1 MYKEVWNKYIKGFK
15 FLLPFILVQIL
26 FKSTG
31 LNLAFTDYDLFGKG
45 GSLIENLSIFNQLII
60 DNIIPISLELF
71 IGAIFYS
78 FLMITIKSLL
88 NEKNISYGEDF
99 KESIGFYLRYLV
111 LNIIISAIS
120 MVLIFL
126 GFWTILIPFM
136 VILMIYFNIIL
147 TPCEAYLVY
156 YNTSVGESLKK
167 GIELGKKYSGEIILI
182 GIVTGIM
189 LGVMGGIMSTL
200 NITPKT
206 NFIGYIFI
214 SFISTNIQIYFYMF
228 VMSICKREEKAEE
241 KTLELE
247 Y

>member
-88 NEKNISYGEDF
+88 NEKNISYGED
-99 KESIGFYLRYLV
+99 
-111 LNIIISAIS
+111 
-120 MVLIFL
+120 
-126 GFWTILIPFM
+126 
-136 VILMIYFNIIL
+136 
-147 TPCEAYLVY
+147 
-156 YNTSVGESLKK
+156 
-167 GIELGKKYSGEIILI
+167 
-182 GIVTGIM
+182 
-189 LGVMGGIMSTL
+189 
-200 NITPKT
+200 
-206 NFIGYIFI
+206 
-214 SFISTNIQIYFYMF
+214 
-228 VMSICKREEKAEE
+228 
-241 KTLELE
+241 
-247 Y
+247 